1 MLRLDRAFVQIFCYF
16 LCNLRSRPWT
26 PLENVLS
33 QDIATKGRAAFRL
46 RRACGS
52 HGDDQQRPGGT
63 DISHARTFH
72 GRGARHHPEYLPPG
86 GAWNGASGLS
96 RTSIPSRSRIRPRM
110 IGSIVSPIH
119 SGGLSHVA
127 RLKPDQ
133 PSENGDT
140 VSQMT
145 GHATQ
150 FGGAPNHGRR
160 PSFNPPS
167 DKQTRGL
174 AIAVHNGVSDVEG
187 MSLDGQGRVE
197 TAHRGKG

>member
-1 MLRLDRAFVQIFCYF
+1 MLRLDRAFVQIFCYS

-63 DISHARTFH
+63 GISHARTFH

-133 PSENGDT
+133 PSDNGDT
-140 VSQMT
+140 VGQMT

-150 FGGAPNHGRR
+150 FGGGR
-160 PSFNPPS
+160 PIMGGAPPS
-167 DKQTRGL
+167 TPVRQ
-174 AIAVHNGVSDVEG
+174 AN
-187 MSLDGQGRVE
+187 QGTCDSGSQWRQRRRRHE
-197 TAHRGKG
+197 PRWSGSG